1 MNQIVQYVMIFG
13 AVGLFFGVFYVAGL
27 GELADRSESQLDRLS
42 KYERQVLERIMV
54 VEVVAQSPA
63 AVDVIN
69 TGAAPLIINHVFANG
84 SAPSSWTTHVMNT
97 SGNFSTAGVLP
108 QGAMARIS
116 VSNGSVPV
124 FVVTENDRMFMFGEE
139 GD

>member
-1 MNQIVQYVMIFG
+1 MNQLVQYVMLFG
-13 AVGLFFGVFYVAGL
+13 AVGVFFVAFYLAGL
-27 GELADRSESQLDRLS
+27 GELSDRSESQLDRLA
-42 KYERQVLERIMV
+42 KYERQVLERIMM

-69 TGAAPLIINHVFANG
+69 TGGAPLSINHVFANG

-108 QGAMARIS
+108 EGAMARIS
-116 VSNGSVPV
+116 VSNGTTPL
-124 FVVTENDRMFMFGEE
+124 FVVTENGRTFMFGGE
-139 GD
+139 DP

>member
-1 MNQIVQYVMIFG
+1 MNQLVQYVMLFG
-13 AVGLFFGVFYVAGL
+13 AVGVFFVAFYLAGL
-27 GELADRSESQLDRLS
+27 GELSDRSESQLDRLA
-42 KYERQVLERIMV
+42 KYERQVLERIMM

-69 TGAAPLIINHVFANG
+69 TGGAPLSINRVFANG

-108 QGAMARIS
+108 EGAMARIS
-116 VSNGSVPV
+116 VSNGTTPL
-124 FVVTENDRMFMFGEE
+124 FVVTENGRTFMFGGE
-139 GD
+139 DP